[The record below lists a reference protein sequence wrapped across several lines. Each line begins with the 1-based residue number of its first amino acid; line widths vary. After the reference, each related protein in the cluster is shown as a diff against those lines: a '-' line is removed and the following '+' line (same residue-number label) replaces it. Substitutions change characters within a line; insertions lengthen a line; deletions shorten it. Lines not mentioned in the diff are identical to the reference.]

1 MMNGETI
8 AFFILSMMAISGAV
22 FMIQFSNV
30 IHMSLSLAFT
40 FFSIA
45 GIYLMLSADFLAVV
59 QVLIYAGAISIL
71 MLFGIMLTKHKEETE
86 RGNVFFRIVAFLS
99 STAVFCVILTVIYRT
114 TLSGE
119 TAGAKEFTLSRLS
132 DLIFKHY
139 VIPFEVTSVLLLVAL
154 VGAVILARKEESE

>member
-1 MMNGETI
+1 MINGEMI
-8 AFFILSMMAISGAV
+8 AFFILSMMSISGAV

-45 GIYLMLSADFLAVV
+45 GIFLMLNADFLAVI
-59 QVLIYAGAISIL
+59 QILIYAGAISIL

-86 RGNVFFRIVAFLS
+86 RGNLSFRVVSFVS
-99 STAVFCVILTVIYRT
+99 CGAVFAALLCVIYRT

-119 TAGAKEFTLSRLS
+119 VAQVSDFTISKLSE
-132 DLIFKHY
+132 LIFKHY
-139 VIPFEVTSVLLLVAL
+139 VIPFEVASVLLLVAL
-154 VGAVILARKEESE
+154 VGAVILARKEEE